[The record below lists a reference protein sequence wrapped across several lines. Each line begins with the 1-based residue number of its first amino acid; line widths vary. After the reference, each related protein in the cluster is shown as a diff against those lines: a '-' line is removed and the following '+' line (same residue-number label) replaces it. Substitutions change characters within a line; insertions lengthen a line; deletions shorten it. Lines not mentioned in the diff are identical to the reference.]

1 LGLPA
6 FVRCSFTTAQDITPT
21 RNQRSRVRGVPGEI
35 VVVPTYNEREML
47 PLFLAEFA
55 GTGAECLI
63 VDDSSPDGT
72 GEQADEL
79 ARERPWLHV
88 LHRPHKGGLG
98 AAYRAGFAWALDRGY
113 ERIGQM
119 DCDLSHPPAA
129 LAAMGAAVD
138 RGAGLVLGSR
148 YVAGG
153 GTRGWSLFRRIISR
167 GGCMTAMRV
176 LGLPYP
182 DLTGGFKLWTADA
195 LRLIDV
201 STTVSNGYIFQVE
214 STRRAHIAG
223 VRIVEVP
230 LVFVERLHGAS
241 KMSPGIAGEGALIL
255 WRLRRDGWRPPG
267 RSPVP
272 AGAEHEITRP

>member
-1 LGLPA
+1 MSEELHGRHRDTLTKLLGHPA
-6 FVRCSFTTAQDITPT
+6 SGNVEWREVKGLLESLGAASEE
-21 RNQRSRVRGVPGEI
+21 RNGALRVTLGGE
-35 VVVPTYNEREML
+35 T
-47 PLFLAEFA
+47 
-55 GTGAECLI
+55 
-63 VDDSSPDGT
+63 
-72 GEQADEL
+72 
-79 ARERPWLHV
+79 HV

-98 AAYRAGFAWALDRGY
+98 AAYRAGFAWALERGY

-129 LAAMGAAVD
+129 LAQMHAAVD

-153 GTRGWSLFRRIISR
+153 GTKGWSLARRVISR
-167 GGCMTAMRV
+167 VGCVTAMRV

-201 STTVSNGYIFQVE
+201 TTTVSNGYIFQVE

-223 VRIVEVP
+223 VRIEEVP
-230 LVFVERLHGAS
+230 FVFVERLHGAS
-241 KMSPGIAGEGALIL
+241 KMSSGIAAEGALIL

-267 RSPVP
+267 RRTAP
-272 AGAEHEITRP
+272 AGAEPGITRP

>member
-1 LGLPA
+1 
-6 FVRCSFTTAQDITPT
+6 
-21 RNQRSRVRGVPGEI
+21 
-35 VVVPTYNEREML
+35 
-47 PLFLAEFA
+47 
-55 GTGAECLI
+55 
-63 VDDSSPDGT
+63 
-72 GEQADEL
+72 
-79 ARERPWLHV
+79 
-88 LHRPHKGGLG
+88 
-98 AAYRAGFAWALDRGY
+98 
-113 ERIGQM
+113 M

-167 GGCMTAMRV
+167 CGCMTAMRV
-176 LGLPYP
+176 LALPYP
-182 DLTGGFKLWTADA
+182 DLTGGFKLWTAGA
-195 LRLIDV
+195 LRLVDV

-223 VRIVEVP
+223 VRIEEVP
-230 LVFVERLHGAS
+230 FVFGERLHGAS

>member
-1 LGLPA
+1 
-6 FVRCSFTTAQDITPT
+6 VRVP
-21 RNQRSRVRGVPGEI
+21 RGI
-35 VVVPTYNEREML
+35 IVVPTYNEREML
-47 PLFLAEFA
+47 PLFLDEFA
-55 GTGAECLI
+55 RYGGECLV

-72 GEQADEL
+72 GPLADQL

-98 AAYRAGFAWALDRGY
+98 AAYRAGFAWALERGY
-113 ERIGQM
+113 ELVGQM
-119 DCDLSHPPAA
+119 DCDLSHPPSA
-129 LAAMGAAVD
+129 LPAMRAAVD

-153 GTRGWSLFRRIISR
+153 GTRGWSLGRRVISR
-167 GGCMTAMRV
+167 VGCMTAMRV

-182 DLTGGFKLWTADA
+182 DLTGGFKLWTAAA

-230 LVFVERLHGAS
+230 FVFVERLHGVS
-241 KMSPGIAGEGALIL
+241 KMSPSIAGEGAVIL
-255 WRLRRDGWRPPG
+255 WRLRGDGWRPPG
-267 RSPVP
+267 RSPAP
-272 AGAEHEITRP
+272 ADAEPQIT

>member
-1 LGLPA
+1 
-6 FVRCSFTTAQDITPT
+6 
-21 RNQRSRVRGVPGEI
+21 VPSAI

-55 GTGAECLI
+55 RTGGECLI

-72 GEQADEL
+72 GELADEL
-79 ARERPWLHV
+79 AQERPWMHV

-98 AAYRAGFAWALDRGY
+98 AAYRSGFAWALERGY
-113 ERIGQM
+113 GLIGQM
-119 DCDLSHPPAA
+119 DCDLSHPPSTIP
-129 LAAMGAAVD
+129 AMQAAVD

-153 GTRGWSLFRRIISR
+153 GTRGWSLARRVISR
-167 GGCMTAMRV
+167 VGCVTAMRV

-223 VRIVEVP
+223 VEIEQVP
-230 LVFVERLHGAS
+230 FVFVERLHGAS
-241 KMSPGIAGEGALIL
+241 KMSPAIAREGARIL

-267 RSPVP
+267 RSTVP
-272 AGAEHEITRP
+272 AGAEPEITRP

>member
-1 LGLPA
+1 MP
-6 FVRCSFTTAQDITPT
+6 RD
-21 RNQRSRVRGVPGEI
+21 I

-47 PLFLAEFA
+47 PLFLEEFA
-55 GTGAECLI
+55 RAGGECLV

-72 GEQADEL
+72 GELADEL

-98 AAYRAGFAWALDRGY
+98 AAYRAGFAWALGRGY

-129 LAAMGAAVD
+129 LAQMHAAVD
-138 RGAGLVLGSR
+138 SGAGLVLGSR

-153 GTRGWSLFRRIISR
+153 GTKGWSLARRVISR
-167 GGCMTAMRV
+167 VGCVTAMRV

-201 STTVSNGYIFQVE
+201 TTTVSNGYIFQVE

-223 VRIVEVP
+223 VRIEEVP
-230 LVFVERLHGAS
+230 FVFVERLHGAS
-241 KMSPGIAGEGALIL
+241 KMSSGIAAEGALIL
-255 WRLRRDGWRPPG
+255 WRLRRDGWCPPG
-267 RSPVP
+267 RRTAP
-272 AGAEHEITRP
+272 AGAEPEITRP

>member
-1 LGLPA
+1 
-6 FVRCSFTTAQDITPT
+6 
-21 RNQRSRVRGVPGEI
+21 VPSEI
-35 VVVPTYNEREML
+35 IVVPTYNEREML

-55 GTGAECLI
+55 RTGGECLI

-72 GEQADEL
+72 GELADEL
-79 ARERPWLHV
+79 AQARPWMHV

-98 AAYRAGFAWALDRGY
+98 AAYRGGFAWALERDY
-113 ERIGQM
+113 EVIGQM
-119 DCDLSHPPAA
+119 DCDLSHPPSVIP
-129 LAAMGAAVD
+129 AMRAAVD

-153 GTRGWSLFRRIISR
+153 GTRGWSLARRVISR
-167 GGCMTAMRV
+167 VGCVTAMRV

-230 LVFVERLHGAS
+230 FVFVERLHGAS
-241 KMSPGIAGEGALIL
+241 KMSPAIAREGARIL
-255 WRLRRDGWRPPG
+255 WRLRNDGWRPPG
-267 RSPVP
+267 RSTAP
-272 AGAEHEITRP
+272 AAAWHKITRP

>member
-1 LGLPA
+1 M
-6 FVRCSFTTAQDITPT
+6 
-21 RNQRSRVRGVPGEI
+21 PGEI

-47 PLFLAEFA
+47 PLFVDEFSDS
-55 GTGAECLI
+55 GGECLI

-72 GEQADEL
+72 GDLAEEL
-79 ARERPWLHV
+79 ARERSWLHV

-98 AAYRAGFAWALDRGY
+98 AAYRAGFAWALERGY
-113 ERIGQM
+113 DLIGQM
-119 DCDLSHPPAA
+119 DCDLSHPPRA
-129 LAAMGAAVD
+129 LRAMRAAVD

-148 YVAGG
+148 YVPGG
-153 GTRGWSLFRRIISR
+153 GTQGWPLARRAISR
-167 GGCMTAMRV
+167 VGCVTAMRV

-195 LRLIDV
+195 LRAIDV

-223 VRIVEVP
+223 VRIEEVP
-230 LVFVERLHGAS
+230 FVFVERLHGAS
-241 KMSPGIAGEGALIL
+241 KMSPTIAGEGALIL

-267 RSPVP
+267 RSTAP
-272 AGAEHEITRP
+272 AGAEAQITRP

>member
-1 LGLPA
+1 MP
-6 FVRCSFTTAQDITPT
+6 S
-21 RNQRSRVRGVPGEI
+21 EI

-47 PLFLAEFA
+47 PLFLEQFA
-55 GTGAECLI
+55 RDGGECLI

-72 GEQADEL
+72 GELADDL
-79 ARERPWLHV
+79 ARDRPWLHV

-98 AAYRAGFAWALDRGY
+98 AAYRAGFAWALERGY

-119 DCDLSHPPAA
+119 DCDLSHPPGALEAMRAA
-129 LAAMGAAVD
+129 AD

-153 GTRGWSLFRRIISR
+153 GTSGWSLGRRIISR
-167 GGCMTAMRV
+167 VGCVTAMRV

-223 VRIVEVP
+223 VEIEQVP
-230 LVFVERLHGAS
+230 FVFAERMHGTS
-241 KMSPGIAGEGALIL
+241 KMSPGIAREGARIL
-255 WRLRRDGWRPPG
+255 WKLRRDGWRPPG
-267 RSPVP
+267 RSPAP
-272 AGAEHEITRP
+272 ADAERFVSPR